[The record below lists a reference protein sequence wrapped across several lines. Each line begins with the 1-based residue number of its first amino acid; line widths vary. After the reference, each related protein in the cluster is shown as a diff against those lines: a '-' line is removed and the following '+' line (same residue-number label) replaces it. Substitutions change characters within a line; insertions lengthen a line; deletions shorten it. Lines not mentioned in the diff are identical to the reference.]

1 MPHIQTDFPHQVHT
15 IETLWVPLPDGTR
28 LAAKLWLPETAL
40 SGVPVPVLLEYL
52 PYRLRDGT
60 RTRDQGLHM
69 YVAGHGYASMRLDI
83 RGTGESDGIITG
95 EYTEQEQLDGVAALE
110 WIARQP
116 WCDGQIS
123 MIGISWGGFNGLQIA
138 ARQPPA
144 LKTVIT
150 VGSTDDRYATD
161 VHWVGGC
168 LSKDNFDWSST
179 MFSCNDLPPD
189 PRILGEVWR
198 EMWMQRIHA
207 NQPWIIE
214 WLHHQRRDD
223 YWKQGS
229 ICEDFSKVAIPVY
242 AISGWADNYS
252 EAVPR
257 LLANLSGPRL
267 GLVGPWAHSY
277 PHEVAVGPA
286 IGWLQELVRWLDHW
300 TKGIDTGMMDQPMY
314 RVWMQD
320 HVPPQTCYL
329 ERPGH
334 WVAEDIWPSPR
345 ITPERLTLGSHGVL
359 GGAGGCRD
367 SSHVQ
372 ICSPLWVGLTA
383 GEVGRYGNDADWP
396 TDQREDDGGSLVFL
410 SAPLPQTKEIL
421 GAPQLHLT
429 FSSDKP
435 QALVAVRLN
444 DVAPDGRSARVTVGL
459 LNLTHRDSHED
470 AIALTPGQTYTA
482 TVDLD
487 DIAHAFPPGHRIA
500 VSLST
505 TYYPIAWPSPELA
518 TLTVHLGESWLELPI
533 RPARAEDANLPAFAA
548 PIRAEHTP
556 QTYHPVENLPVR
568 RVTRD
573 LLSGK
578 MIVDFPRYN
587 YSKTLPDI
595 GQTQTSFG
603 MVRHEITD
611 GDPCSAVTLTEFRTT
626 MQFPENTIHHHS
638 TGRLSCN
645 ATHFRVEMSLKIHE
659 ADTLI
664 FERTWDEEIARDM
677 V

>member
-1 MPHIQTDFPHQVHT
+1 MPQIQTDFPHQVQI

-28 LAAKLWLPETAL
+28 LAAKLWLPDTAL
-40 SGVPVPVLLEYL
+40 TGASPVPVLLEYL

-69 YVAGHGYASMRLDI
+69 YVAGHGYACMRLDI
-83 RGTGESDGIITG
+83 RGTGESDGVITG
-95 EYTEQEQLDGVAALE
+95 EYTEQERLDGVAAIE
-110 WIARQP
+110 WIAKQP
-116 WCDGQIS
+116 WCDGQVS

-138 ARQPPA
+138 ALQPPA
-144 LKTVIT
+144 LKTVIS

-189 PRILGEVWR
+189 PKIVGEAWR
-198 EMWMQRIHA
+198 EMWMQRIRA
-207 NQPWIIE
+207 NQPWILD
-214 WLHHQRRDD
+214 WLRHQRRDD

-229 ICEDFSKVAIPVY
+229 ICEDFSKVTVPVY

-277 PHEVAVGPA
+277 PHEVAVEPA

-300 TKGIDTGMMDQPMY
+300 TKGVDTGMMDQPMY

-329 ERPGH
+329 ERPGR
-334 WVAEDIWPSPR
+334 WVAEDTWPSPR
-345 ITPERLTLGSHGVL
+345 ITPERLTLGSNGVL
-359 GGAGGCRD
+359 GGAGSGNQ
-367 SSHVQ
+367 H

-383 GEVGRYGNDADWP
+383 GEVGRYGNHADWP
-396 TDQREDDGGSLVFL
+396 TDQREDDGGSLAFL
-410 SAPLPQTKEIL
+410 TAPLTDTKEIL
-421 GAPQLHLT
+421 GAPQLHLR

-444 DVAPDGRSARVTVGL
+444 DVAPDGRSTRVTVGL
-459 LNLTHRDSHED
+459 LNLTHRDSHEH
-470 AIALTPGQTYTA
+470 ATALTPGQTYTA

-500 VSLST
+500 VSIST

-518 TLTVHLGESWLELPI
+518 TLAIQLGESWLELPVRPI
-533 RPARAEDANLPAFAA
+533 RAADANLPAFAP

-556 QTYHPVENLPVR
+556 HTYHPVENPPLR
-568 RVTRD
+568 RVIRD
-573 LLSGK
+573 MLSGK
-578 MIVDFPRYN
+578 MTVEFPRYN
-587 YSKTLPDI
+587 YSRTLPDI
-595 GQTQTSFG
+595 GQTQTSSG
-603 MVRHEITD
+603 MVSHDITD
-611 GDPCSAVTLTEFRTT
+611 GDPCSAVTRTEFGAT
-626 MQFPENTIHHHS
+626 MQFPDITIHHHS
-638 TGRLSCN
+638 TGRLSCT
-645 ATHFRVEMSLKIHE
+645 ATHFRVEMALKIHE